1 MSLETLK
8 ENHKHILNCEVKDDS
23 GLNDFQKIPNEVH
36 IAIPRVGI
44 ERFRIPLQLKHSDGK
59 IMSHDMEASMFVFLE
74 AEKTGVNMSR
84 FCAILQEEGE
94 EKIVDSQFFKTILKR
109 FVKDL
114 RDYKHEPHIP
124 EAELKLAFRYPVKQ
138 KSLKSDN
145 WGWQYYDCEMSA
157 TIMGDDHIYM
167 KLNMNYEYSSTCPCS
182 LSMSKQYEKDF
193 RDGKITEGNGIATA
207 HSQRSVAT
215 VSVTYDIANEFSPEK
230 LIKLLREALPTET
243 QSLVKRADEQAF
255 AILNGEHPMFV
266 EHASRR
272 LSVVLD
278 NEKTILDWEAKVEHQ
293 ESLHSHN
300 AVAYIRKN
308 LKNR

>member
-8 ENHKHILNCEVKDDS
+8 ENHKHILNCKVQDDS
-23 GLNDFQKIPNEVH
+23 GLNDFQKIPNDVH

-44 ERFRIPLQLKHSDGK
+44 ERFRIPLRLKHPDGQ

-94 EKIVDSQFFKTILKR
+94 KHTVDEEFFKNILDR
-109 FVKDL
+109 FTVDL
-114 RDYKHEPHIP
+114 RDYHHEKNIP
-124 EAELKLAFRYPVKQ
+124 EAEFKVSFRYPVKQ

-145 WGWQYYDCEMSA
+145 WGWQYYQCEMKA
-157 TIMGDDHIYM
+157 TRMGDESTLMGLTIA
-167 KLNMNYEYSSTCPCS
+167 YEYSSTCPCS

-193 RDGKITEGNGIATA
+193 REGLIQEGNGIATA
-207 HSQRSVAT
+207 HSQRSIAT
-215 VSVTYDIANEFSPEK
+215 CSVTYNIESDFGIEK

-266 EHASRR
+266 EHAARR
-272 LSVVLD
+272 ISVVFD
-278 NEKTILDWEAKVEHQ
+278 NEKAILDWNAKIEHL

-300 AVAYIRKN
+300 AVAYISKQHS
-308 LKNR
+308 